1 MTSYAG
7 YKVRILGVGV
17 TKIPILYW
25 TWGFTLSDTCNKS
38 PSSSCVSNMPLVCHL
53 QKTLPFALR
62 KENAPS
68 YFICISRTW
77 GREEGTSFILAGR
90 HYLAVCQCHVL
101 EPLRTC
107 HNSSITPHIH
117 RLSRRT
123 VTLQHDHIILAR
135 WHNTPCKVL
144 KYSPPNKYEGTP
156 S

>member
-1 MTSYAG
+1 MLVIRSEFWGLGLPKSLCYIG
-7 YKVRILGVGV
+7 LGVSPCG
-17 TKIPILYW
+17 ILA
-25 TWGFTLSDTCNKS
+25 TRTHLLQAFQTCPLYALYRKPS
-38 PSSSCVSNMPLVCHL
+38 PS
-53 QKTLPFALR
+53 ALR

-68 YFICISRTW
+68 YFICIFLTW
-77 GREEGTSFILAGR
+77 GREEGTSFILEGR
-90 HYLAVCQCHVL
+90 HYLAVSQCHVL

-135 WHNTPCKVL
+135 WHNTPYKVL
-144 KYSPPNKYEGTP
+144 KYSPPNKYERTP